1 MKTLEWQSHRTNAPR
16 PTEVVNVDFGRGT
29 LRGLPAPNTR
39 IAYNMT
45 NLQDSLYDQQTDSY
59 LVAGTSGAQVRVV
72 HLTTTAQTIIETYP
86 AATRVSFARAGAWVV
101 ISASE
106 RGNTLGAYLLLLHL
120 PSGQIV
126 RVDRAP
132 DVPGNSYQSQPLVWT
147 LTSAQNVQ
155 GVQVIWNPY
164 TVYLNVTNNDN
175 TWQVDLLPD
184 TTDPIPSLRE
194 VIAIEIEATYI
205 EPAAGRWAK
214 AQILNATDSVLVEQ
228 PLIEGKNYIDLTRL
242 PNYAETVAAIR
253 IVRYGGDL
261 ELSRTVW
268 FHTLRRQYLLVQGL
282 RPEVGNPA
290 DNQLTLSE
298 PLYLTPTQT
307 IPGMRHIF
315 SNNSVY
321 NLWVYRLDS
330 AGVYRLVDMLTP
342 TQTRIDDKLEWEL
355 GEPFSDTLYPV
366 RSSGLSL
373 EWDSR
378 VIIADGNDLWLST
391 IGDFA
396 WDDDAERLTFE
407 EPIIA
412 LATWRN
418 LLCVGL
424 QSGWRVLIG
433 APNSFTIQRVS
444 DAPPVQGYRGYGALA
459 FADGSLLLGNTLYT
473 DNLASWRRYLRLG
486 RYEVLLAPDHL
497 LLSLEGRWTRVN
509 LVASGVWLRNGQL
522 EWHTP
527 AGIQTFSSSTRSA
540 WQYSTPLLFETR
552 ANLKALYLDG
562 TGTLSSVQIG
572 THTFNNLTLP
582 AYIDRLRVEEWHTT
596 LSIAGQPNAEL
607 YRVVIEFEPTKP
619 R

>member
-45 NLQDSLYDQQTDSY
+45 TLQDSLYDQQTDSY
-59 LVAGTSGAQVRVV
+59 LVAGRVNAQVRVV
-72 HLTTTAQTIIETYP
+72 HLTTTAQTTIETYP
-86 AATRVSFARAGAWVV
+86 ADTRVSFARVGAWVV

-106 RGNTLGAYLLLLHL
+106 RGNTFNTYLLLLHL

-132 DVPGNSYQSQPLVWT
+132 DVSGNTYQSQALVWT

-175 TWQVDLLPD
+175 TWQVDLLPA

-194 VIAIEIEATYI
+194 VIAIEIDATYI

-214 AQILNATDSVLVEQ
+214 AQILNGTGSVLVEQ
-228 PLIEGKNYIDLTRL
+228 PLIQGKNYIDLTRL

-253 IVRYGGDL
+253 IVRYGGDV

-366 RSSGLSL
+366 RSNGLSL
-373 EWDSR
+373 EWDAR
-378 VIIADGNDLWLST
+378 VVIADGNDLWLST
-391 IGDFA
+391 VGDFA

-412 LATWRN
+412 LTTCRN

-433 APNSFTIQRVS
+433 APGSITAQRVS
-444 DAPPVQGYRGYGALA
+444 DAPPVAGYRGYGALA
-459 FADGSLLLGNTLYT
+459 FADGSLMLGDTLYT
-473 DNLASWRRYLRLG
+473 DNLSPWRRYLRLG

-497 LLSLEGRWTRVN
+497 LLSIEGRWTRVS

-522 EWHTP
+522 ELHTP
-527 AGIQTFSSSTRSA
+527 TGVQTLSGARSA

-562 TGTLSSVQIG
+562 ADTLSSVQIG
-572 THTFNNLTLP
+572 THTFTNLTLP

-596 LSIAGQPNAEL
+596 FSIAGQANAEL
-607 YRVVIEFEPTKP
+607 YRVVIEFEPAKP

>member
-16 PTEVVNVDFGRGT
+16 LTEVVSADFGRGT
-29 LRGLPAPNTR
+29 LRGLPAPSTR

-45 NLQDSLYDQQTDSY
+45 ALQDSLYDQQTDSY
-59 LVAGTSGAQVRVV
+59 LVAGRVNAQVRVV
-72 HLTTTAQTIIETYP
+72 HLTTTAQTTIETYP
-86 AATRVSFARAGAWVV
+86 ADTRVSFARVGAWIVV
-101 ISASE
+101 SASE
-106 RGNTLGAYLLLLHL
+106 RGNTRGAYFLLLHL

-132 DVPGNSYQSQPLVWT
+132 DVPGNTYQSQALVWT

-155 GVQVIWNPY
+155 GVQVIWRTS

-175 TWQVDLLPD
+175 TWQVDLLPA

-214 AQILNATDSVLVEQ
+214 AQILNGTGNVLVEQ
-228 PLIEGKNYIDLTRL
+228 PLIQGKNYIDLTRL

-253 IVRYGGDL
+253 IVRYGGDV

-290 DNQLTLSE
+290 DNQLALSE
-298 PLYLTPTQT
+298 PLYFTPTQT

-355 GEPFSDTLYPV
+355 GEPFSDTLYPA
-366 RSSGLSL
+366 RSNGLSL
-373 EWDSR
+373 EWDAR
-378 VIIADGNDLWLST
+378 VVIADGNDLWLST
-391 IGDFA
+391 VGDFA
-396 WDDDAERLTFE
+396 WDDDADRLTFE

-433 APNSFTIQRVS
+433 APSSFTIQRVS
-444 DAPPVQGYRGYGALA
+444 DAPPVAGYRGYGALA
-459 FADGSLLLGNTLYT
+459 FADGSLMLGNTLYT

-497 LLSLEGRWTRVN
+497 LLSIEGRWTRVS

-522 EWHTP
+522 ELHTP
-527 AGIQTFSSSTRSA
+527 TGVQTLSGARSA

-562 TGTLSSVQIG
+562 AGTLSSVQIG
-572 THTFNNLTLP
+572 THTFTNLTLP

-596 LSIAGQPNAEL
+596 FSIAGQANAEL
-607 YRVVIEFEPTKP
+607 YRVVIEFEPAKP

>member
-16 PTEVVNVDFGRGT
+16 PTEVVSVDFGRGT
-29 LRGLPAPNTR
+29 LRGLPAPSTR
-39 IAYNMT
+39 IAHNMT
-45 NLQDSLYDQQTDSY
+45 TLQDSLYDQQTDSY

-72 HLTTTAQTIIETYP
+72 HLTTTAQTTIETYP
-86 AATRVSFARAGAWVV
+86 TNTRVSFARVGAWIVV
-101 ISASE
+101 SASE
-106 RGNTLGAYLLLLHL
+106 RGNTFNTYLLLLHL

-132 DVPGNSYQSQPLVWT
+132 DVPGNTYQSQQLVWT

-155 GVQVIWNPY
+155 GVQVIWNPS

-175 TWQVDLLPD
+175 TWQVDLLPA

-194 VIAIEIEATYI
+194 VVAIEIEATYI

-214 AQILNATDSVLVEQ
+214 AQILNGTGSVLVEQ
-228 PLIEGKNYIDLTRL
+228 LLTAGKNYIDLTRL

-253 IVRYGGDL
+253 IVRYGGDV

-290 DNQLTLSE
+290 DNQLALSE

-330 AGVYRLVDMLTP
+330 AGVYRLVDMLAP

-373 EWDSR
+373 EWDAR
-378 VIIADGNDLWLST
+378 VVIADGNDLWLST
-391 IGDFA
+391 VGDFA

-433 APNSFTIQRVS
+433 APSSFTVQRVS
-444 DAPPVQGYRGYGALA
+444 DAPPVTGYRGYGALA
-459 FADGSLLLGNTLYT
+459 FADGSLMLGDMLYT

-497 LLSLEGRWTRVN
+497 LLSTEGRWTRVN
-509 LVASGVWLRNGQL
+509 LVASSVWLRNGQL
-522 EWHTP
+522 ELHTP
-527 AGIQTFSSSTRSA
+527 TGVRTLSGTRSA

-562 TGTLSSVQIG
+562 TGTLSVQVG

-582 AYIDRLRVEEWHTT
+582 AYIDRLRVENWQTT

-607 YRVVIEFEPTKP
+607 YRVVIEFEPAKP

>member
-16 PTEVVNVDFGRGT
+16 PTEVMNVDFGRGT
-29 LRGLPAPNTR
+29 LRGLPAPSTR
-39 IAYNMT
+39 IAHNMT
-45 NLQDSLYDQQTDSY
+45 TLQDSLYDQQTDSY

-72 HLTTTAQTIIETYP
+72 HLTTTAQTTIETYP
-86 AATRVSFARAGAWVV
+86 TNTRVSFARVGAWIVV
-101 ISASE
+101 SASE
-106 RGNTLGAYLLLLHL
+106 RGNTFNTYLLLLHL

-132 DVPGNSYQSQPLVWT
+132 DVPGNTYQSQQLVWT

-155 GVQVIWNPY
+155 GVQVIWNPS

-175 TWQVDLLPD
+175 TWRVDLLPA

-194 VIAIEIEATYI
+194 VVAIEIEATYI

-214 AQILNATDSVLVEQ
+214 AQILNGTGSVLVEQ
-228 PLIEGKNYIDLTRL
+228 LLTAGKNYIDLTRL

-253 IVRYGGDL
+253 IVRYGGDV

-290 DNQLTLSE
+290 DNQLALSE

-330 AGVYRLVDMLTP
+330 AGVYRLVDMLAP

-373 EWDSR
+373 EWDAR
-378 VIIADGNDLWLST
+378 VVIADGNDLWLST
-391 IGDFA
+391 VGDFA

-433 APNSFTIQRVS
+433 APSSFTVQRVS
-444 DAPPVQGYRGYGALA
+444 DAPPVTGYRGYGALA
-459 FADGSLLLGNTLYT
+459 FADGSLMLGDMLYT

-497 LLSLEGRWTRVN
+497 LLSIEGRWTQVN

-522 EWHTP
+522 ELHTP
-527 AGIQTFSSSTRSA
+527 TGVRTLSGTRSA

-562 TGTLSSVQIG
+562 TGTLSVQVG

-582 AYIDRLRVEEWHTT
+582 AYIDRLRVENWQTT

-607 YRVVIEFEPTKP
+607 YRVVIEFEPAKP

>member
-16 PTEVVNVDFGRGT
+16 PTEVVSVDFGRGT

-45 NLQDSLYDQQTDSY
+45 NLQESLYDAQTDSY
-59 LVAGTSGAQVRVV
+59 LVAGTVNAQVRVV
-72 HLTTTAQTIIETYP
+72 HLTTTAQTTIETYP
-86 AATRVSFARAGAWVV
+86 ADTRVSFARVGAWVV
-101 ISASE
+101 IAASE
-106 RGNTLGAYLLLLHL
+106 RGNTLGAYILLLHL

-132 DVPGNSYQSQPLVWT
+132 DVPGNTYQSQALVWT

-155 GVQVIWNPY
+155 GVQVIWRTS

-214 AQILNATDSVLVEQ
+214 AQILNGAGNVLVEQ
-228 PLIEGKNYIDLTRL
+228 PLIQGKNYIDLTRL
-242 PNYAETVAAIR
+242 PNYAETIAAIR
-253 IVRYGGDL
+253 IVRYGGDV

-290 DNQLTLSE
+290 DNQLALSE

-366 RSSGLSL
+366 RSNGLSL
-373 EWDSR
+373 EWDAR
-378 VIIADGNDLWLST
+378 VVIADGNDLWLST
-391 IGDFA
+391 VGDFA
-396 WDDDAERLTFE
+396 WDDDADRLTFE

-433 APNSFTIQRVS
+433 APSSITIQRVS
-444 DAPPVQGYRGYGALA
+444 DAPPVAGYRGYGALA
-459 FADGSLLLGNTLYT
+459 FADGSLMLGNTLYT

-497 LLSLEGRWTRVN
+497 LLSIEGRWTRVS

-522 EWHTP
+522 ELHTP
-527 AGIQTFSSSTRSA
+527 TGVQALSGARSA

-562 TGTLSSVQIG
+562 TGALSVQVG
-572 THTFNNLTLP
+572 THTFTTTLP

-607 YRVVIEFEPTKP
+607 YCVVIEFEPAKP